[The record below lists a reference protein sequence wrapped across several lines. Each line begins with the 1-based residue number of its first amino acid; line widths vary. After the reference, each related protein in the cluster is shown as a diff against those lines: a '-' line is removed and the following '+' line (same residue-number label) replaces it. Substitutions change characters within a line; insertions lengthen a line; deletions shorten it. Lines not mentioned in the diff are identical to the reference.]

1 MKILTKIKK
10 KDCLLTVKAGD
21 AGAKADIGVQLYG
34 EDGKLKPQFGASAK
48 AEATAAELEGSLGV
62 NVLGGEV
69 GVSGSVSV
77 GVGAHADVGYKDGVF
92 KFDIGASI
100 GLGGSV
106 GSEVDIVGM
115 VDTVCDAAESAW
127 NGLEKGGKTATNWF
141 K

>member
-1 MKILTKIKK
+1 MAKFKIKK

-21 AGAKADIGVQLYG
+21 
-34 EDGKLKPQFGASAK
+34 

-100 GLGGSV
+100 GLEGFCRIRGRYWRY
-106 GSEVDIVGM
+106 GRY
-115 VDTVCDAAESAW
+115 C
-127 NGLEKGGKTATNWF
+127 L
-141 K
+141 

>member
-1 MKILTKIKK
+1 MAKFKIKK

-69 GVSGSVSV
+69 G
-77 GVGAHADVGYKDGVF
+77 
-92 KFDIGASI
+92 
-100 GLGGSV
+100 
-106 GSEVDIVGM
+106 GM

>member
-1 MKILTKIKK
+1 MAKYGKRGLDDGKIENKK
-10 KDCLLTVKAGD
+10 EGLSTNSKAGD

-69 GVSGSVSV
+69 GVSGSGSV

-92 KFDIGASI
+92 KFDIGASV
-100 GLGGSV
+100 GLGGFCRIR
-106 GSEVDIVGM
+106 GRYWRYGRY
-115 VDTVCDAAESAW
+115 C
-127 NGLEKGGKTATNWF
+127 L
-141 K
+141 

>member
-1 MKILTKIKK
+1 MAKFKIKK

-69 GVSGSVSV
+69 GVSGSLSV

-100 GLGGSV
+100 GLEGFCRIRGRYWRY
-106 GSEVDIVGM
+106 GRYCLLCCR
-115 VDTVCDAAESAW
+115 VCMEW
-127 NGLEKGGKTATNWF
+127 IRERRENRNKLV
-141 K
+141 

>member
-1 MKILTKIKK
+1 MLEPKQILVFSYM
-10 KDCLLTVKAGD
+10 VKMEN
-21 AGAKADIGVQLYG
+21 LN
-34 EDGKLKPQFGASAK
+34 LNSK

-100 GLGGSV
+100 GLGVSV
-106 GSEVDIVGM
+106 GSEVDIGGM
-115 VDTVCDAAESAW
+115 VMLPSLHGMD
-127 NGLEKGGKTATNWF
+127 
-141 K
+141 